1 MSNEACA
8 KIALKFYDE
17 GQAEIAANTI
27 VSKAT
32 QLWREKEEVIDDIT
46 CVVVFLEKRL
56 ILKNMRPGEES
67 RSTVGAVYRSNSRAS
82 SKTSR
87 TSQLISS

>member
-32 QLWREKEEVIDDIT
+32 
-46 CVVVFLEKRL
+46 
-56 ILKNMRPGEES
+56 
-67 RSTVGAVYRSNSRAS
+67 
-82 SKTSR
+82 
-87 TSQLISS
+87 